1 MVSCAA
7 FTDFSPLNGAAGI
20 ILHLTRYVV
29 VSPVGRARSELRM
42 ENTHRIEMAQV
53 SISDC
58 ANFRIA
64 EPKKGSKKAAF
75 LCPKQI

>member
-1 MVSCAA
+1 MVNCAA

-42 ENTHRIEMAQV
+42 ENTQRIEMTQV
-53 SISDC
+53 SISD
-58 ANFRIA
+58 NLRIA

>member
-7 FTDFSPLNGAAGI
+7 FTDSSPLNGAAGI

-42 ENTHRIEMAQV
+42 ENIHRIEMTQV
-53 SISDC
+53 LISP
-58 ANFRIA
+58 NFQIA

-75 LCPKQI
+75 